1 MMNDTSKLPI
11 SRINEL
17 TETLNNLTSNIINVN
32 DKFNRN
38 YNMIKLEN
46 GSTLSSSNP
55 EIIKEIVITSKGRPI
70 FLSTCGDA
78 NSNNNSSSWFKIY
91 FYRDDSLLCQQ
102 TCVSPS
108 ASSNNPFS
116 LQYLDIIPS
125 GTYTFKVK
133 YVLGNGIIQFT
144 EENIYAQSPQ
154 FIVYE
159 I

>member
-55 EIIKEIVITSKGRPI
+55 EIIKEIVITSKGRPFFI
-70 FLSTCGDA
+70 NL
-78 NSNNNSSSWFKIY
+78 W
-91 FYRDDSLLCQQ
+91 RCQ
-102 TCVSPS
+102 
-108 ASSNNPFS
+108 F
-116 LQYLDIIPS
+116 
-125 GTYTFKVK
+125 
-133 YVLGNGIIQFT
+133 
-144 EENIYAQSPQ
+144 
-154 FIVYE
+154 
-159 I
+159 